1 MNLILTL
8 GKEYFGTSKADAQA
22 NLLLSLTTC
31 LIAFLE
37 SNLCVFDVNMK
48 QNSVQQTGV
57 DMADNISNDEM
68 LLKRKNSQD
77 ERKETKVKDSKVDIE
92 VESEMTNALFLL
104 ARHLHSIVN
113 RKVRKNISTILL
125 LAIS

>member
-1 MNLILTL
+1 MNLIFTL

-37 SNLCVFDVNMK
+37 SNMCIFDVTMK

-57 DMADNISNDEM
+57 DMADNISDEEII
-68 LLKRKNSQD
+68 LKRKNSQD
-77 ERKETKVKDSKVDIE
+77 EGKETQLKDSKVDVE

-104 ARHLHSIVN
+104 AGHLHSIVN
-113 RKVRKNISTILL
+113 RKVRKNIFTILL

>member
-1 MNLILTL
+1 MNLIFTL

-37 SNLCVFDVNMK
+37 SNLCVFDVTMK
-48 QNSVQQTGV
+48 QNSVQQTDV
-57 DMADNISNDEM
+57 DMADNISFDEM

-77 ERKETKVKDSKVDIE
+77 EGKETKVKDSKVDIE
-92 VESEMTNALFLL
+92 VESEMTNALFSL
-104 ARHLHSIVN
+104 AVHLHSIVN
-113 RKVRKNISTILL
+113 RKVRKNIFTILL

>member
-37 SNLCVFDVNMK
+37 SNMCVFDVNMK

-57 DMADNISNDEM
+57 DMADNISNEEM

-77 ERKETKVKDSKVDIE
+77 EGKETNLKDSKVDIE
-92 VESEMTNALFLL
+92 VESEMTNALISL
-104 ARHLHSIVN
+104 AVHLHSIVN
-113 RKVRKNISTILL
+113 RKVRKNVFTILL

>member
-37 SNLCVFDVNMK
+37 SNICVFDVNMK

-57 DMADNISNDEM
+57 DMADNISNEEM
-68 LLKRKNSQD
+68 LLKRKNIKD
-77 ERKETKVKDSKVDIE
+77 EGKETTVKDSKVDIE
-92 VESEMTNALFLL
+92 VESEMTNVLISL
-104 ARHLHSIVN
+104 AVHLHSIVN
-113 RKVRKNISTILL
+113 RKVRKNVFTILL

>member
-37 SNLCVFDVNMK
+37 SNICVFDVNMK

-57 DMADNISNDEM
+57 DMADNINNEEV

-77 ERKETKVKDSKVDIE
+77 EGKETNLKDSKVDIE

-104 ARHLHSIVN
+104 AVHLHTIVN
-113 RKVRKNISTILL
+113 RKVRKNVFTILL